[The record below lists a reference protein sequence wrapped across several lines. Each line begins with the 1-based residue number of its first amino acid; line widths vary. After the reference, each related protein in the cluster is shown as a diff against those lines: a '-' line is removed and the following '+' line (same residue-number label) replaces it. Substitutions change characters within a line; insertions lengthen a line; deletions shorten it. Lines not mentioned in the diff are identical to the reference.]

1 MIIAPI
7 SAVAAPFTAT
17 ATPSVQNTL
26 AIDIVSNDAVL
37 PVTSNQQSELEAI
50 RGTSVLVDVSTL
62 GQLLDSTARLQS
74 RQATQA
80 TTNVPQTNT
89 TNASAQ
95 ADTKQTSANIE
106 QITTIAGLFVD
117 TFNRLQASNSNL
129 TENPLIP
136 TSNDSLL
143 QALNAARPDAAE
155 AGLFEQLSKIGISL
169 QSPPAPG
176 SDSSLTLDVIDF
188 QSALAQ
194 NPGETLTLLT
204 QALQALGNAE
214 NDVLAQNQDLASGN
228 IAASLSAGQAT
239 DAIAAATINPDITA
253 AANTAATAS
262 ATNSA
267 NAPNANNNFALPV
280 DVDEQVPA
288 DADVQ
293 LQQVLT
299 NEALQSAIISTSN
312 TVQADN
318 ATAESQTATTANIQ
332 AGATNNATAN
342 EEPAGADVNAVP
354 ATNTQVSASASANP
368 LNVDTTLADNL
379 LNNISTPASLLNT
392 QTANAGEPDI
402 ASSVQENVFT
412 QNQTNP
418 PVNANALAGNSLTAT
433 EPDAAAQTQTSNA
446 ATQLNAQLNAQLST
460 AATLNQSSTTNTN
473 RSTASEATSTK
484 AQATLNNNNK
494 PAEAANTQ
502 NQPVSSAIA
511 SNTNGI
517 LINNPLA
524 TTGSPE
530 ATQRTTTNNPATQPK
545 PLVLENEVI
554 VNNNARAPATSAQAN
569 VNPLISAAVAA
580 YRVRDGL
587 PQTPAEKPRQA
598 QADAVTAPEAVS
610 AVEPVELDL
619 HENSDGQHR
628 EAQAE
633 LEYQRAADLARDRRN
648 AATASNPDID
658 INI

>member
-7 SAVAAPFTAT
+7 SAVAVPFA
-17 ATPSVQNTL
+17 AAAAPSVQNTL
-26 AIDIVSNDAVL
+26 AIDAVSNNAIL
-37 PVTSNQQSELEAI
+37 PVTSNEQSELEAI

-74 RQATQA
+74 RQSTQA
-80 TTNVPQTNT
+80 TTNFPPTKT

-95 ADTKQTSANIE
+95 ADANRTSANIE
-106 QITTIAGLFVD
+106 QITTIAELFVD

-155 AGLFEQLSKIGISL
+155 AGLFEQLSKIGINL
-169 QSPPAPG
+169 QSPATPG

-214 NDVLAQNQDLASGN
+214 NDVLTQNQDLASGN
-228 IAASLSAGQAT
+228 IVASLSAGQAT
-239 DAIAAATINPDITA
+239 DTIAATTVNPDITA
-253 AANTAATAS
+253 TADNTVTANATS
-262 ATNSA
+262 ATS
-267 NAPNANNNFALPV
+267 ANNNSVLPA

-299 NEALQSAIISTSN
+299 NEALQAAITSTTNSSVNSATVAAQTEN
-312 TVQADN
+312 TTV
-318 ATAESQTATTANIQ
+318 
-332 AGATNNATAN
+332 N
-342 EEPAGADVNAVP
+342 EEPAGTGINTTT
-354 ATNTQVSASASANP
+354 ATNTQASASASANS

-392 QTANAGEPDI
+392 QTANTGEPDT

-418 PVNANALAGNSLTAT
+418 SVNANALAGSSLTAT
-433 EPDAAAQTQTSNA
+433 EPDTAAQTQPTNA

-460 AATLNQSSTTNTN
+460 AATLNQNSTANTN
-473 RSTASEATSTK
+473 RGTALEATSTK

-502 NQPVSSAIA
+502 NQPVSSVIA
-511 SNTNGI
+511 SNTNDI

-530 ATQRTTTNNPATQPK
+530 ATPRTTTNNPATQPK
-545 PLVLENEVI
+545 PVVLENEVI

-580 YRVRDGL
+580 YRVREGL

-598 QADAVTAPEAVS
+598 QADAVTAPETVS

-619 HENSDGQHR
+619 HEHSDGQHR

-633 LEYQRAADLARDRRN
+633 LEYQRAADLARDRKN
-648 AATASNPDID
+648 AAIASNPNID
-658 INI
+658 VNV

>member
-7 SAVAAPFTAT
+7 SAVAAPFA
-17 ATPSVQNTL
+17 AAAAPSVQNTL
-26 AIDIVSNDAVL
+26 AIDAVSNNAIL
-37 PVTSNQQSELEAI
+37 PVTSNEQSELEAI

-74 RQATQA
+74 RQSTQA
-80 TTNVPQTNT
+80 TTNVPPTKT

-95 ADTKQTSANIE
+95 ENANRTSANIE
-106 QITTIAGLFVD
+106 QITTIAELFVD

-155 AGLFEQLSKIGISL
+155 AGLFKQLSKIGINL
-169 QSPPAPG
+169 QSPATSG
-176 SDSSLTLDVIDF
+176 SDSSLALDVIDF

-214 NDVLAQNQDLASGN
+214 NDVLTQNQDLASGN
-228 IAASLSAGQAT
+228 IVASLSAGQAT
-239 DAIAAATINPDITA
+239 DTIAATTVNPDITA
-253 AANTAATAS
+253 TADNTVT
-262 ATNSA
+262 A
-267 NAPNANNNFALPV
+267 NATSANNNSVLPA

-299 NEALQSAIISTSN
+299 NEALQAAITSTTNSSVNSATIAAQTDN
-312 TVQADN
+312 TTV
-318 ATAESQTATTANIQ
+318 
-332 AGATNNATAN
+332 N
-342 EEPAGADVNAVP
+342 EEPAGTGINTTT
-354 ATNTQVSASASANP
+354 ATNTQASASASANS

-392 QTANAGEPDI
+392 QTANTGEPDT

-418 PVNANALAGNSLTAT
+418 SVNANALAGSSLTAT
-433 EPDAAAQTQTSNA
+433 EPDTAAQTQPTNA

-460 AATLNQSSTTNTN
+460 AATLNQNSITNTN
-473 RSTASEATSTK
+473 RGTALEATSTK

-502 NQPVSSAIA
+502 NQPVSSVIA

-524 TTGSPE
+524 TAGSPE
-530 ATQRTTTNNPATQPK
+530 TTQRPTTNNLATQPK
-545 PLVLENEVI
+545 PVVLENEVI
-554 VNNNARAPATSAQAN
+554 VNNNASAPATSAQAN

-580 YRVRDGL
+580 YRVREGL

-619 HENSDGQHR
+619 HEHSDGQHR

-633 LEYQRAADLARDRRN
+633 LEYQRAADLARDRKN
-648 AATASNPDID
+648 AAIASNPNID
-658 INI
+658 VNV

>member
-7 SAVAAPFTAT
+7 SAVASPFATA

-26 AIDIVSNDAVL
+26 AIDAVSNDAIL
-37 PVTSNQQSELEAI
+37 PVTSNEQSELEAI

-80 TTNVPQTNT
+80 ASAAQTTNTTNT
-89 TNASAQ
+89 TNAIAQ
-95 ADTKQTSANIE
+95 ADANQTSANIE
-106 QITTIAGLFVD
+106 QITTIVELFVD

-143 QALNAARPDAAE
+143 QALNAARPDVAE
-155 AGLFEQLSKIGISL
+155 AGLFEQLSKIGINL
-169 QSPPAPG
+169 QSPATPG

-204 QALQALGNAE
+204 QSLQALGNAE

-228 IAASLSAGQAT
+228 ISASLSAGQAT
-239 DAIAAATINPDITA
+239 DAIAATTVNPDITA
-253 AANTAATAS
+253 ADTTATANAAS
-262 ATNSA
+262 ATNATS
-267 NAPNANNNFALPV
+267 ANNNSALPV

-299 NEALQSAIISTSN
+299 NEALQSAITSTTTN
-312 TVQADN
+312 TAQTDN
-318 ATAESQTATTANIQ
+318 VNAAAQTETTANIQ
-332 AGATNNATAN
+332 AGAASNATAN
-342 EEPAGADVNAVP
+342 EEPAGTGINAAT
-354 ATNTQVSASASANP
+354 ATNTQANASASANP

-392 QTANAGEPDI
+392 QASNAGEPDT
-402 ASSVQENVFT
+402 ASSVQDNVFT

-418 PVNANALAGNSLTAT
+418 SVNANVLASNTAT
-433 EPDAAAQTQTSNA
+433 ESDTASQTQTANSA
-446 ATQLNAQLNAQLST
+446 SQLNAQLST
-460 AATLNQSSTTNTN
+460 AATLNQNSTANVN
-473 RSTASEATSTK
+473 LSTASEATSTK

-494 PAEAANTQ
+494 PTETANTQ
-502 NQPVSSAIA
+502 NQPVSSVIA

-524 TTGSPE
+524 TTSSPE

-545 PLVLENEVI
+545 PLVPENEVI
-554 VNNNARAPATSAQAN
+554 INNNARAPATTAQAN

-587 PQTPAEKPRQA
+587 PQTSAEKTRQA

-628 EAQAE
+628 EAQAK
-633 LEYQRAADLARDRRN
+633 LEYQRAADLARDKKN
-648 AATASNPDID
+648 AATASNPNVDV
-658 INI
+658 NV